1 MEVMNRTLV
10 LHNFIE
16 EDWKLIRPR
25 YSTGPYIGGS
35 EVPAIMGCGYT
46 SGYTLMRQKLEMEE
60 YPSFD
65 DPNED
70 VYWIIKRGND
80 LEPVLIDDAA
90 QLLGVDIHKPHC
102 MIQHPVWSHMI
113 ADFDGI
119 TEDGWLIEVKTT
131 TAQSKRDKVKM
142 GEVPMDYLVQG
153 AHYLHFPQF
162 DDPNGRFKAKMDT
175 GLIVGENK
183 PYLMP
188 APYKGIRFVIL
199 HDWQRKPT
207 ILSRTMDDLWETM
220 DLVKQKEELFI
231 SMFNNKE
238 LPPVDGSESTTESLK
253 GAHEVGSK
261 EMAPT
266 PQIISIH
273 TDYKEAKA
281 KEKEYKEQ
289 ASAARNQLQE
299 MCGDDIKKITG
310 ICSFFEKESTSMKR
324 LRQLL
329 DQNGMSHLYHEA
341 ISKSTQFRVN

>member
-1 MEVMNRTLV
+1 MNQVPV
-10 LHNFIE
+10 LHDFTE

-25 YSTGPYIGGS
+25 YSRGPYIGGS
-35 EVPAIMGCGYT
+35 EVPAIMDCGYT
-46 SGYTLMRQKLEMEE
+46 SAYTLMRQKLGMED
-60 YPSFD
+60 YPSYD

-70 VYWIIKRGND
+70 IYWIIKRGND

-119 TEDGWLIEVKTT
+119 TEDGWLVEVKTT

-142 GEVPMDYLVQG
+142 GDVPLDYLVQG
-153 AHYLHFPQF
+153 AHYLSFPQF
-162 DDPNGRFKAKMDT
+162 DDPNGRFCAEMDT
-175 GLIVGENK
+175 GVNYYDNEK
-183 PYLMP
+183 PYEMP
-188 APYKGIRFVIL
+188 AAYKGIHFVVL

-207 ILSRTMDDLWETM
+207 ILSRTMEDLWETM
-220 DLVKQKEELFI
+220 DLVRQKEELFI
-231 SMFNNKE
+231 SMFKDKV

-253 GAHEVGSK
+253 GAYDVGSK

-266 PQIISIH
+266 PQIINIH

-299 MCGDDIKKITG
+299 MCGDDIKRSPASARSSK
-310 ICSFFEKESTSMKR
+310 KN
-324 LRQLL
+324 LR
-329 DQNGMSHLYHEA
+329 
-341 ISKSTQFRVN
+341 V